1 MIRVFLAQADVS
13 LAMGVGGTA
22 AAKENSD
29 FIILDDN
36 FATIVKCIIWSRSL
50 YNNVQKSILFRL
62 TVSVSALA
70 VCVVEVVVYDAFPLN
85 AVQVQNVIPLLLH
98 HLVIQLFQDWK
109 PFP

>member
-1 MIRVFLAQADVS
+1 MQ
-13 LAMGVGGTA
+13 
-22 AAKENSD
+22 
-29 FIILDDN
+29 
-36 FATIVKCIIWSRSL
+36 CIIWSRSL

>member
-36 FATIVKCIIWSRSL
+36 FATIVKVGLL
-50 YNNVQKSILFRL
+50 YAWLKWR
-62 TVSVSALA
+62 TWA
-70 VCVVEVVVYDAFPLN
+70 VAVYRM
-85 AVQVQNVIPLLLH
+85 H
-98 HLVIQLFQDWK
+98 TK
-109 PFP
+109 MMSKR